1 MYYFNN
7 GERRGTFHLLIRQ
20 TVSALSFSVLL
31 HPPPSHHNLHPS
43 PSTRLTLIP
52 LPLSFFPQPLPLVTL
67 APSNPCP
74 YPLNHSH
81 FRVTP
86 PPLSPPSHNSRPI
99 KDLILYIQPAAAV
112 MYLVGS
118 LERQRKQYTRM
129 TLDQRYCVLENNR

>member
-31 HPPPSHHNLHPS
+31 HPPLPIITFTLP
-43 PSTRLTLIP
+43 PPRLTLIP

-99 KDLILYIQPAAAV
+99 KDLILYIQPAAV

-118 LERQRKQYTRM
+118 LERQRKQYNRM
-129 TLDQRYCVLENNR
+129 TLDQRNCVQENNR